1 MVEDEV
7 GGVAREVDGEEEG
20 EGEVEARKE
29 IFSEEVTIREQNTT
43 AEILCDYLC
52 MYRIVLSRRAFQDA
66 DTCNSI
72 VRIQPAMQDKEK

>member
-1 MVEDEV
+1 M
-7 GGVAREVDGEEEG
+7 GGVAREVDGKEQG
-20 EGEVEARKE
+20 EGEVEARNE
-29 IFSEEVTIREQNTT
+29 ILMEEVTIREQNTT
-43 AEILCDYLC
+43 AETLCDYFC